1 MILNVF
7 SITEIFIGFL
17 TLGLTAWAGIH
28 SFRLYLRW
36 RKRTTPEEQAL
47 LEDRSYLMLSV
58 AVVVLV
64 IRLINWPL
72 FYLTLQSFIP
82 QVNGAMCIF
91 GVTQV
96 RELLTR
102 FLEFMKPLGV
112 FLIGAWLLMH
122 HLDRATQ
129 TGPLLGRKLL
139 FLSILSVIILIEAAG
154 EVVLFFTLSPSV
166 LVSCCTTVTDILDR
180 PSSTVPQSLL
190 GAGYKTLL
198 ETAFFALTVFLIGL
212 TAFLAWVKKWDPWP
226 KGGILF
232 LTGLALLA
240 SLNALLFLLVHIEG
254 FAPRFM
260 GLPFHHCLYC
270 LWQYVPDS
278 IVLFLLFIL
287 GTMAPGWAWIL
298 AWTGRTGEARAYM
311 PRYMR
316 SLFSLAALSL
326 AASVVMILLHL
337 YFSSPGKL

>member
-7 SITEIFIGFL
+7 SITEIFLGFL
-17 TLGLTAWAGIH
+17 TLGLMTWAGIH
-28 SFRLYLRW
+28 SLRLYLRW
-36 RKRTTPEEQAL
+36 RKMTGPEEQTL
-47 LEDRSYLMLSV
+47 LEDQSYLMLSV
-58 AVVVLV
+58 ALVVLV

-96 RELLTR
+96 REPLTR
-102 FLEFMKPLGV
+102 FLEFMKPVGF

-139 FLSILSVIILIEAAG
+139 FLSLLSVVLLAEASG

-180 PSSTVPQSLL
+180 PTSMVPQSLL
-190 GAGYKTLL
+190 GAGYNTWLQ
-198 ETAFFALTVFLIGL
+198 TVFFALTFLLIGL
-212 TAFLAWVKKWDPWP
+212 TSFLAWVKKWDPWP
-226 KGGILF
+226 KGGNLL
-232 LTGLALLA
+232 LTGLALL
-240 SLNALLFLLVHIEG
+240 SGLNALLFLLVHIESLG
-254 FAPRFM
+254 PRFM

-287 GTMAPGWAWIL
+287 GTMAPGWAWLL
-298 AWTGRTGEARAYM
+298 ALTGRTGEAGGYL

-316 SLFSLAALSL
+316 SLFSLAALTL
-326 AASVVMILLHL
+326 AGSVVMILLHL

>member
-7 SITEIFIGFL
+7 SITEIFIGLL
-17 TLGLTAWAGIH
+17 TFGLMGWAGIN
-28 SFRLYLRW
+28 SLRLYLRW
-36 RKRTTPEEQAL
+36 RKMTGPEERTL
-47 LEDRSYLMLSV
+47 LEDQSYLMLLV
-58 AVVVLV
+58 AAVVLL
-64 IRLINWPL
+64 IQLINWPL
-72 FYLTLQSFIP
+72 FYVTLQSFIP

-96 RELLTR
+96 RGQLTR
-102 FLEFMKPLGV
+102 FLEVMKPLGF
-112 FLIGAWLLMH
+112 FLIGAWLLIH

-129 TGPLLGRKLL
+129 TGSLLGRKLL
-139 FLSILSVIILIEAAG
+139 FLALLSVIILAEAAG

-180 PSSTVPQSLL
+180 PTSTVPHSLL

-198 ETAFFALTVFLIGL
+198 ETAFFALTVFLIGS

-226 KGGILF
+226 RGGILI
-232 LTGLALLA
+232 LSGMALLGIF
-240 SLNALLFLLVHIEG
+240 NAALFLLAHIES

-278 IVLFLLFIL
+278 MVLFLFFIL

-298 AWTGRTGEARAYM
+298 AWIARTGEAQGHL

-326 AASVVMILLHL
+326 AASLIMILLHL
-337 YFSSPGKL
+337 FISSSG